1 MEAGARRTLP
11 GADLIDRALE
21 ASVLGSFSRIGYLAR
36 RSLGLF
42 GPLERIDGRC
52 VWITGGS
59 SGLGL
64 ETAMGVARL
73 GARVRLVVRDPARGA
88 EAKRRIE
95 QATGA
100 EDVRVELCDVASLAS
115 VRALATRVTAGD
127 DPVHVLVHNAGVLQ
141 HERRETADGI
151 ELTFATNVLGPFL
164 LTTLLLGRLRASAPA
179 RVLFVTSGGMY
190 TQRLAVD
197 DLQSREGPFNGP
209 AVYARTKRA
218 EVALCEEWADA
229 WRGTGV
235 VVHAMHPGWSDSPG
249 IREALPG
256 FSRAIGPILRTPQ
269 EGTDTLVWLAS
280 ADEPAAT
287 SGSSGSTGVPG
298 RSTAWHARPTAASSA
313 ATCSRSVCGS
323 RGARVRRLPGAGR
336 PEYADGRQPRRARG
350 GDYARRCDQAVQR
363 RGDCGR

>member
-1 MEAGARRTLP
+1 MEAGERRTLP

-21 ASVLGSFSRIGYLAR
+21 WSVLGSFSRIGYLAR
-36 RSLGLF
+36 RALGLI

-73 GARVRLVVRDPARGA
+73 GARVRLVVRDAGRGA

-95 QATGA
+95 EETGA
-100 EDVRVELCDVASLAS
+100 ADVRVEPCDISSLAS
-115 VRALATRVTAGD
+115 VRALATRIEERD
-127 DPVHVLVHNAGVLQ
+127 DPLHVLCHNAGVLP

-151 ELTFATNVLGPFL
+151 ELTFATNVLGPYL
-164 LTTLLLGRLRASAPA
+164 LTTLLLDRLRASAPA

-197 DLQSREGPFNGP
+197 DLQAREGAFNGP
-209 AVYARTKRA
+209 AVYSRTKRA
-218 EVALCEEWADA
+218 EMALCEEWADA

-249 IREALPG
+249 IREALPR

-280 ADEPAAT
+280 AKEPAAI
-287 SGSSGSTGVPG
+287 SGQLWLDRRPRAIHRLARTADSRVERRFLLEECARLAGPDPALAGGTPPGV
-298 RSTAWHARPTAASSA
+298 R
-313 ATCSRSVCGS
+313 
-323 RGARVRRLPGAGR
+323 
-336 PEYADGRQPRRARG
+336 
-350 GDYARRCDQAVQR
+350 
-363 RGDCGR
+363 